1 MAAAVGLA
9 RVGRWYVRWE
19 EEIFRVTGYD
29 EAAHTVEIETLDGDL
44 DEIDE
49 ETWAALAVAPL
60 QANGG
65 QP

>member
-1 MAAAVGLA
+1 MARAMGPA

-29 EAAHTVEIETLDGDL
+29 EDSHTVEIETLDGDL

-49 ETWAALAVAPL
+49 EAWAALSL
-60 QANGG
+60 ESF
-65 QP
+65 QPDRL